1 MKTIN
6 YTPNNPSLEPIPHEL
21 PKEPVSKDMFLD
33 LLRETRKSS
42 KELLEV
48 GKQFCE
54 WIKSR

>member
-1 MKTIN
+1 MKIIN
-6 YTPNNPSLEPIPHEL
+6 YIPNDPPLESLTNKF
-21 PKEPVSKDMFLD
+21 PKEPISKDMFLD

-54 WIKSR
+54 FIKSK